1 MALTACTE
9 MIWKTQFLH
18 RHIRKINENGAKQK
32 AKDKN
37 LYHSK
42 VFFVVVAK
50 TEFAMKQK

>member
-37 LYHSK
+37 VYHSK